1 MVDATVGYAT
11 SKGLVRLLLLPITSG
26 GYGPASDGGDTA
38 SNRDDVWT
46 RQLPRLQCDLRVREP
61 QLQRARR
68 GGRTR
73 DLRSLAK
80 DAEAG
85 RELTRPASNA
95 ASRASISLSHA
106 VSTDS
111 SSSSGRR
118 ATRSRRTN
126 SCRSAGGRAIAFCNS
141 TSTCLATAS
150 PLSIKLRFESINSSR
165 DLGYQKMRS
174 CNWFRKLYSLGEA
187 KSTTVFSA
195 AGSSDHSRGR
205 PPL

>member
-1 MVDATVGYAT
+1 MVGAKVGYAS
-11 SKGLVRLLLLPITSG
+11 SKGRVGLLMLQCTRK

-38 SNRDDVWT
+38 SNRDDVWP
-46 RQLPRLQCDLRVREP
+46 RQLPRLQCDLRVPEP

-95 ASRASISLSHA
+95 ASRDSISLSHA
-106 VSTDS
+106 ASTDS

-141 TSTCLATAS
+141 ASIRLGMAS
-150 PLSIKLRFESINSSR
+150 PLSVRVRYARKNSGR
-165 DLGYQKMRS
+165 DLGCPNIS
-174 CNWFRKLYSLGEA
+174 VE
-187 KSTTVFSA
+187 
-195 AGSSDHSRGR
+195 
-205 PPL
+205 